1 MEYTIEIN
9 SLVYEGY
16 GLGRLPDGKAVFV
29 PFVLPG
35 EEVRIKIR
43 EEKKR
48 FAYGELI
55 EVIKE
60 SKDRITPT
68 CTHYGRCGGCHYQ
81 HIPYD
86 LQLRY
91 KREIFRE
98 QLQRM
103 GGIEEPAVEKTI
115 PCGQEWNYRNSL
127 QFHLTPNG
135 ELAFMDA
142 LQGSAFKVEQ
152 CFLPMEEIEKIWPL
166 LTFEKDNQIR
176 RIEIR
181 QNEMNDVLLKLDGA
195 QAYIPDIE
203 ITSSISTVHSSSN
216 EQIVI
221 AGDDHLVLSLAGKD
235 FRVSA
240 GSFFQTNFSGARA
253 LVDVVLEMAEG
264 LQGTL
269 LDLYCGVGLFS
280 SFLADA
286 FDQIIGIEASSS
298 ACEDFA
304 HNLDRYE
311 HISLYEGTVEKVLP
325 GLDIKPDCVVV
336 DPPRKGID
344 RFALDA
350 LVEKKPPVMIY
361 VSCNPATLA
370 RDVKRLM
377 RSGYTLER
385 SILVDM
391 FPQTYHIESV
401 NYLTLK

>member
-9 SLVYEGY
+9 ALVYEGY

-35 EEVRIKIR
+35 EEVHIKIR
-43 EEKKR
+43 EDKKR
-48 FAYGELI
+48 FAFGELI

-60 SKDRITPT
+60 SEDRVAPK
-68 CTHYGRCGGCHYQ
+68 CSHYGKCGGCHYQ

-86 LQLRY
+86 LQLKY
-91 KREIFRE
+91 KRDIFRE

-103 GGIEEPAVEKTI
+103 GGLEEPSVDKVT

-142 LQGSAFKVEQ
+142 YQADAFKVEE
-152 CFLPMEEIEKIWPL
+152 CFLPMEEISKIWPL
-166 LTFEKDNQIR
+166 LTFEKDNHIR

-181 QNEMNDVLLKLDGA
+181 QNEMNDVLLKLDGT
-195 QAYIPDIE
+195 QAAIPEIE

-221 AGDDHLVLSLAGKD
+221 AGEDHLVLSLAGKD

-240 GSFFQTNFSGARA
+240 GSFFQTNFSGAKA
-253 LVDVVLEMAEG
+253 LVDVVLEMADG
-264 LQGTL
+264 LHGTL

-280 SFLADA
+280 AFLADA

-304 HNLDRYE
+304 ENLDRYE

-325 GLDIKPDCVVV
+325 GLDITPDCAVV

-350 LVEKKPPVMIY
+350 LVEKKPPVIIY

-377 RSGYTLER
+377 RSGYTLAR